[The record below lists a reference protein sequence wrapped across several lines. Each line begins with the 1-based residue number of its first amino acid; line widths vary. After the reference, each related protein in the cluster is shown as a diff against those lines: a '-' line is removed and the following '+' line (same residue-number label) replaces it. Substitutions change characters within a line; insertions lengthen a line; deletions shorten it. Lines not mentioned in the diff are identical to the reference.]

1 MIENVTE
8 ERMSE
13 IVEPT
18 ATGVTPHRVTN
29 FAVSH
34 LGTDDFHLDGLRPYA
49 HYRNFGFAE
58 VTNGA
63 FQAHVLRF
71 VPGYTAEVAGKR
83 HYHDVN
89 FQMVYLFK
97 GTISYEFE
105 GHGEITM
112 VPGDC
117 WIQPAGVRHTVLTY
131 SDDCELLE
139 VVMPAEYDTGDVPPA
154 GLMSDA
160 DNPIRHLMSN
170 CPPPQDFVVS
180 KDHSFHAQGLRPH
193 ALYRDFGFA
202 KGTGGLVQA
211 HLLRFRGPY
220 DPAVAGIRHVH
231 DCSFQ
236 FDYLLRGR
244 ITMEFEG
251 VGPATMR
258 SGSAWIQPGGVA
270 HSVLD
275 YSPDC
280 ELLEMITPAEYD
292 TVNLPAERAH
302 S

>member
-1 MIENVTE
+1 
-8 ERMSE
+8 MSE
-13 IVEPT
+13 T
-18 ATGVTPHRVTN
+18 AELTASGAIPHRVSS

-34 LGTDDFHLDGLRPYA
+34 LSADDFQLDGLRSYA
-49 HYRNFGFAE
+49 RYRNFGFAE
-58 VTNGA
+58 MTNGA
-63 FQAHVLRF
+63 FQGHVLRF
-71 VPGYTAEVAGKR
+71 VPGYMAAVAGKR

-89 FQMVYLFK
+89 FQMVYLFA
-97 GTISYEFE
+97 GMISYEFE
-105 GHGEITM
+105 GYGEITM

-139 VVMPAEYDTGDVPPA
+139 VVMPAEYDTGDVAPA
-154 GLMSDA
+154 GQAPDA
-160 DNPIRHLMSN
+160 ANPIRHSMKN
-170 CPPPQDFVVS
+170 HPPPQDFVAS
-180 KDHSFHAQGLRPH
+180 KDHSFHPHGLRPY

-202 KGTGGLVQA
+202 RGTGGLVQA
-211 HLLRFRGPY
+211 HLLKFRGPY
-220 DPAVAGIRHVH
+220 DPAVAGLRHVH

-236 FDYLLRGR
+236 FDYLLKGS
-244 ITMEFEG
+244 ITMEFDG
-251 VGPATMR
+251 VGPVTMR
-258 SGSAWIQPGGVA
+258 PGSAWIQPGGVA

-292 TVNLPAERAH
+292 TVNVPTGRDH